1 MTCCADDISFV
12 GVIAKYEM
20 AKTLKHNSWITL
32 TAKVKYEFNKEQQED
47 LPVLIVQNIEPAQ
60 EPEDK
65 ITYFN

>member
-1 MTCCADDISFV
+1 
-12 GVIAKYEM
+12 M